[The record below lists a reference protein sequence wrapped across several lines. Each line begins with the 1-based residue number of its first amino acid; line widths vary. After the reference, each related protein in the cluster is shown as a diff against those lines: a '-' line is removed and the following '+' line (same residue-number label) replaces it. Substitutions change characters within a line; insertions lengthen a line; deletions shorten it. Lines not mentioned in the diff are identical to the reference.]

1 MITNASFRPTS
12 VANVFAIVDPVI
24 NDNLRHRTY
33 HGPFK
38 ASIRRLIKQP
48 DAVIHLRQGVKS
60 KSSRH
65 YFRITL
71 K

>member
-1 MITNASFRPTS
+1 MIQHPSFRPTS
-12 VANVFAIVDPVI
+12 VANVFAVVDPAI
-24 NDNLRHRTY
+24 NDNLRHRTC

-48 DAVIHLRQGVKS
+48 DAKIYLRQGVKT

-65 YFRITL
+65 YFKIIL
-71 K
+71 P